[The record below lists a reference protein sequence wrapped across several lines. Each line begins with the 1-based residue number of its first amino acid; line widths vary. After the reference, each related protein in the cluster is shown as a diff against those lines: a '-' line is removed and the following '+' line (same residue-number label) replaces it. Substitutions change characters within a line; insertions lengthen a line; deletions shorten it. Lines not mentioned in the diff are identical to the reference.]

1 MTEPAFRLIGAGKTY
16 PNGTQALAPISLDIA
31 RGSFVSLVGPSGCGK
46 STLLRLM
53 AGLITPSEGEVV
65 RGTGSSET
73 GFVFQDA
80 TLMPWA
86 NVADNVAL
94 PLVLKNQPPDRVA
107 ETLQRVGL
115 QGFEGAY
122 PRELSGGMQMRAS
135 IARAIV
141 TSPQILLMDEPFA
154 ALDEFTRFRLND
166 DLIDLWRQHKW
177 TVVFVTHSIREAVFL
192 SQRVIVMSPRP
203 GRVLADV
210 AIDVSEPRDAAF
222 RSSHILA
229 DHCAHIAAVLGRA
242 MGTGDRAA

>member
-1 MTEPAFRLIGAGKTY
+1 VTERALRLTGAGKTY
-16 PNGTQALAPISLDIA
+16 PTGTVALTPVSFDIA

-53 AGLITPSEGEVV
+53 AGLLAPSQGSIA
-65 RGTGSSET
+65 RGAGVSET
-73 GFVFQDA
+73 SFVFQDP

-86 NVADNVAL
+86 NVHANVAL
-94 PLVLKNQPPDRVA
+94 PLALKGKTGEGVP
-107 ETLQRVGL
+107 ETLKRVGL
-115 QGFEGAY
+115 EAFSQAY

-141 TSPQILLMDEPFA
+141 TRPQLLLMDEPFA

-166 DLIDLWRQHKW
+166 DLLALWQQNQW

-203 GRVLADV
+203 GRVVADV
-210 AIDVSEPRDAAF
+210 AIEFPGRRDEALRGSHAF
-222 RSSHILA
+222 A
-229 DHCAHIAAVLGRA
+229 DQCARIGQLL
-242 MGTGDRAA
+242 RAATTGQAA